1 MLWKKKPMNSNVI
14 TSEAKQSV
22 LVIGGG
28 IAGMQASIDLAE
40 MGFKVY
46 LVEKSPSIG
55 GRMAQLDK
63 TFPTNDCSIC
73 ILAPKMADCND
84 HPNVNVIT
92 CSEVKEVKGK
102 AGDFKVK
109 VLKKARLV
117 DEKKCTGCG
126 QCAEKCPTKVPDEFN
141 MGLGTRKAAY
151 LYFLQAVPRVALIDR
166 DHCVRITKG
175 PTKDGKPRCGI
186 CIDVCQA
193 GAIDFEQKDEEL
205 ELNVGAI
212 VVATGFD
219 PYDPSPLTEYG
230 YGRFKNVITA
240 LEFERVICASGPTGG
255 HLKRLS
261 KDSKEPKKIAFIQCV
276 GSRDVNYNK
285 YCAAVCCMHSTKEAI
300 LSREHDPEVQ
310 SFIFYTDI
318 RASGKGF
325 QDYVARAEREYGV
338 TYIRGRV
345 GKIDEDSDENLVVHY
360 ADTLAREVKT
370 MQVDLVVLATC
381 LVPRKEAVE
390 LARVIG
396 IQVDENEFFR
406 SDPFSSTE
414 AEVPGIFLCG
424 YCQGPKDI
432 PESVTQASAAAMKA
446 AEFFKQRQF

>member
-1 MLWKKKPMNSNVI
+1 MNN
-14 TSEAKQSV
+14 SV

-28 IAGMQASIDLAE
+28 IAGIQASFDLAE

-84 HPNVNVIT
+84 HPDIEVLT
-92 CSEVKEVKGK
+92 YSEVKEVTGG

-126 QCAEKCPTKVPDEFN
+126 QCTEKCPIKVPDEFN

-166 DHCVRITKG
+166 EHCVRITKG
-175 PTKDGKPRCGI
+175 PTKEGKPRCGV

-212 VVATGFD
+212 IVAIGFD
-219 PYDPSPLTEYG
+219 PYDPSGLTEYG
-230 YGRFKNVITA
+230 YGRFKNVMTA

-261 KDSKEPKKIAFIQCV
+261 QDGREPKRIAFIQCV
-276 GSRDVNYNK
+276 GSRDINHNK
-285 YCAAVCCMHSTKEAI
+285 YCAAVCCMHATKEAI
-300 LSREHDPEVQ
+300 LAREHDAEVQ

-325 QDYVARAEREYGV
+325 QDYVARAQREYGV
-338 TYIRGRV
+338 TYIRGRA
-345 GKIDEDSDENLVVHY
+345 GKIDQDSDESPVIHY
-360 ADTLAREVKT
+360 TDTLAGEVET

-381 LVPRKEAVE
+381 LVPRKGAPE
-390 LARVIG
+390 LARILG
-396 IQVDENEFFR
+396 IQVDENKFFQ
-406 SDPFSSTE
+406 SATFSPTE
-414 AEVPGIFLCG
+414 SGVPGIFLCG
-424 YCQGPKDI
+424 YCQSPKDI
-432 PESVTQASAAAMKA
+432 PESVTEASAAAMKA
-446 AEFFKQRQF
+446 AELFNQGQFS